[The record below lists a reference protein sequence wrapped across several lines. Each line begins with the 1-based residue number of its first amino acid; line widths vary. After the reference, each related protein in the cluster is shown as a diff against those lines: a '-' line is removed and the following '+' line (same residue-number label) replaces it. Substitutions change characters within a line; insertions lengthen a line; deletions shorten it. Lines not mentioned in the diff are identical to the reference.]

1 MLSRGIYFSEGSF
14 IWIKDFITYHTFTMS
29 FWVKAEKYTNL
40 VNFMTRYGQITVTDN
55 LRVLVSYFEETG
67 TFSSDVE
74 LENKWNLIA
83 LTCSYENSISNF

>member
-1 MLSRGIYFSEGSF
+1 
-14 IWIKDFITYHTFTMS
+14 MS